1 MKLTGVEIPFDTLY
15 TLEPDTVLVVISD
28 QNGIK
33 KLVKIDNPSL
43 PDGEVVLRVETDAI
57 TEEQQPQSG
66 CYVWTNGKWVWV
78 DPCPY

>member
-1 MKLTGVEIPFDTLY
+1 MKLIGVEIPFDTLY

-43 PDGEVVLRVETDAI
+43 AGWR
-57 TEEQQPQSG
+57 SG
-66 CYVWTNGKWVWV
+66 FARGDRRHNGGTTAAKRMLCM
-78 DPCPY
+78 D